1 MIRYIF
7 LIGFILFGMVPL
19 NAQKAKTPEDIKYLE
34 VLSNRSEKI
43 LDQYVQ
49 LPEGNTKE
57 KVRDLM
63 VKQYWDLNKVHDQK
77 DGKIKAM
84 KQSGLPDEEFE
95 KEKSRLESKAE
106 KKLLKLQEKYLRN
119 LSEYLNNEQIN
130 GIKDGMTLGAFDHNY
145 RGFTELIPSLTQ
157 EEKDY
162 IYNQLL
168 EARDK
173 AMNMGSSE
181 DKQAVFRQYK
191 GRINN
196 YLSQQG
202 YNLNQE
208 RIEWNK
214 RIEEAKKRDRQ

>member
-1 MIRYIF
+1 MTRYIF
-7 LIGFILFGMVPL
+7 LIAFLLTGLISV
-19 NAQKAKTPEDIKYLE
+19 NAQKTKTPEDIEYLE
-34 VLSNRSEKI
+34 VLSNRSDKI
-43 LDQYVQ
+43 LDQYVH
-49 LPEGNTKE
+49 LPEGEIKE

-63 VKQYWDLNKVHDQK
+63 VKQYWDLNKIHDQK
-77 DGKIKAM
+77 DRKIKEL
-84 KQSGLPDEEFE
+84 KQSGLSGERLE
-95 KEKSRLESKAE
+95 KEKSRLENKAE
-106 KKLLKLQEKYLRN
+106 KKLLKLQKKYLSN
-119 LSEYLNNEQIN
+119 LSKYLNNQQID

-145 RGFTELIPSLTQ
+145 RGFTELIPTLKQ
-157 EEKDY
+157 EEKEY

-191 GRINN
+191 GKINN

-202 YNLNQE
+202 YDLDQE

-214 RIEEAKKRDRQ
+214 RIEEAKRNKM

>member
-1 MIRYIF
+1 MTRYVF
-7 LIGFILFGMVPL
+7 LIAFLLTGLISV

-34 VLSNRSEKI
+34 VLSNRSDKI

-49 LPEGNTKE
+49 LPEGEIKE

-63 VKQYWDLNKVHDQK
+63 VKQYWDLNKIHDQK
-77 DGKIKAM
+77 DLKIKEL
-84 KQSGLPDEEFE
+84 KQSGLSDEKFG
-95 KEKSRLESKAE
+95 KEKSRLENKAE
-106 KKLLKLQEKYLRN
+106 KKLVKLQKKYLRN
-119 LSEYLNNEQIN
+119 LSKYLNKQQID

-145 RGFTELIPSLTQ
+145 RGFTELIPSLKQ
-157 EEKDY
+157 DEKEY
-162 IYNQLL
+162 IYNQLV

-202 YNLNQE
+202 YDLDQE
-208 RIEWNK
+208 RIGWNK
-214 RIEEAKKRDRQ
+214 RIEEAKRSNNQ